1 MAKQR
6 YKVLNNFETKLMHLE
21 QIKKELKLIIYEFSK
36 FVGIT
41 YTLKLIFCIY
51 LLFPGPCY
59 FDLYMVDSQVLCLR
73 VHYYQPYVA

>member
-1 MAKQR
+1 
-6 YKVLNNFETKLMHLE
+6 VINNIETKLFQLE

-51 LLFPGPCY
+51 LLFLGIRLGYSY
-59 FDLYMVDSQVLCLR
+59 FFYNLQPDVINLWLHHR
-73 VHYYQPYVA
+73 V